1 MRLLIAL
8 LLFTACGKQPQASD
22 KRDLNGPFEKADG
35 TCISNIGH
43 RVGGDFKGLKDNN
56 PTTARKIKHLELHKC
71 FKGWEFDINSAKDQ
85 LVVTHDYKQNGRYI
99 KDVHSKKLKGIWTL
113 NDFLT
118 DMMLLSPKKYF
129 FMDIKIIYERDY
141 QDLLNSALSIR
152 NNVDTIF
159 LISKKRIA
167 KYPNL
172 IKMIKENGFRVGEYK
187 DNE

>member
-56 PTTARKIKHLELHKC
+56 PITARKIKHLELHKC

-85 LVVTHDYKQNGRYI
+85 LIVRHDYYVGGKYVRHI
-99 KDVHSKKLKGIWTL
+99 HSSRFKGVWTL
-113 NDFLT
+113 NDFMIDL
-118 DMMLLSPKKYF
+118 MILRPIKPLV
-129 FMDIKIIYERDY
+129 MDIKIVYEKDY
-141 QDLLNSALSIR
+141 DDLINHALLVR
-152 NNVDTIF
+152 NNVETLF
-159 LISKKRIA
+159 LFHTDRVP
-167 KYPNL
+167 KYTKL
-172 IKMIKENGFRVGEYK
+172 IKLIEDNGFRWGTYK
-187 DNE
+187 